1 MPWGI
6 TFTDPFAAS
15 NVGTPLHVHLH
26 PTQLYDAGAEFLILA
41 FLLATERFWR
51 RRTGWT
57 FWAYIL
63 LYGISRFVI
72 EFYRGDP
79 RGATMGFSTSQWI
92 SMVLVPLSLVMI
104 GLLWRK
110 APAPAA
116 AAGDAPPPARRK
128 KRGR

>member
-1 MPWGI
+1 M
-6 TFTDPFAAS
+6 
-15 NVGTPLHVHLH
+15 
-26 PTQLYDAGAEFLILA
+26 YDAGAEFLILVL
-41 FLLATERFWR
+41 LLATEKFWR
-51 RRTGWT
+51 RRAGWT
-57 FWAYIL
+57 FWVYIL